1 MVARSS
7 LQPKHPSR
15 GWELRERRERG
26 RGGEERDH
34 QVALTA
40 TDWGSTLKKVL
51 LKVVIKKGVKS
62 DSKMCL
68 P

>member
-1 MVARSS
+1 MGI
-7 LQPKHPSR
+7 K
-15 GWELRERRERG
+15 GEEGERKRKR
-26 RGGEERDH
+26 GEERDH